1 MTTPRL
7 RETRPYPFARLRKLF
22 EGVTPNPAFTPV
34 SLGIGEPRHPT
45 PECITKA
52 LAANF
57 AGLAKYPGT
66 AGSPEFKAAVISW
79 CEKRYGVT
87 LAANQVLPCLGSR
100 EALFSFVQSAVDSTH
115 EAYVVMPT
123 PFYQIYEGAA
133 ILAGAKPYF
142 VPLTPANHFRMN
154 IEAIPAEVLAKTQVV
169 FVCSPSNPTGSVMRL
184 ADWKRIFELSD
195 TYGFVVAS
203 DECYSEIYFEEGK
216 APLGALTAAKELG
229 RTDFRNLI
237 VFQSLSKRS
246 NAPGLRSGF
255 TSGDAHL
262 MEDFLL
268 YRTYHGSAMSLTVQA
283 ASIAAWSDEAHVIEN
298 RRLYREKFAAAQPV
312 LASVLE
318 APMPE
323 AAFYLWVKT
332 PGDDQI
338 FARELYREK
347 AVTVLPGSF
356 LSRPVNGI
364 DPAAGFIRL
373 ALVSEPELGL
383 EAAQRI
389 RDFVKEH
396 Y

>member
-34 SLGIGEPRHPT
+34 SLGIGEPSHPT

-100 EALFSFVQSAVDSTH
+100 EALFSFVQSAVDSTR

-154 IEAIPAEVLAKTQVV
+154 IEAVPAEVLAKTQVV
-169 FVCSPSNPTGSVMRL
+169 FCL
-184 ADWKRIFELSD
+184 
-195 TYGFVVAS
+195 
-203 DECYSEIYFEEGK
+203 
-216 APLGALTAAKELG
+216 
-229 RTDFRNLI
+229 
-237 VFQSLSKRS
+237 
-246 NAPGLRSGF
+246 
-255 TSGDAHL
+255 
-262 MEDFLL
+262 
-268 YRTYHGSAMSLTVQA
+268 
-283 ASIAAWSDEAHVIEN
+283 
-298 RRLYREKFAAAQPV
+298 
-312 LASVLE
+312 
-318 APMPE
+318 
-323 AAFYLWVKT
+323 
-332 PGDDQI
+332 
-338 FARELYREK
+338 
-347 AVTVLPGSF
+347 
-356 LSRPVNGI
+356 
-364 DPAAGFIRL
+364 L
-373 ALVSEPELGL
+373 ALQPHGK
-383 EAAQRI
+383 
-389 RDFVKEH
+389 RDALS
-396 Y
+396 